1 MAQIFV
7 AFSEKLNFNSVW
19 NGMQLKI
26 FVSPVFHYHFKKCLN
41 YFPKTLIW
49 AAQSLDLVA
58 EHTKIA
64 KMWVE
69 VLTHIIQATKS
80 VEMQREHEG

>member
-1 MAQIFV
+1 MLEL
-7 AFSEKLNFNSVW
+7 FS
-19 NGMQLKI
+19 
-26 FVSPVFHYHFKKCLN
+26 
-41 YFPKTLIW
+41 KTLIL

>member
-1 MAQIFV
+1 MVFDGKCLCHL
-7 AFSEKLNFNSVW
+7 FSIITL
-19 NGMQLKI
+19 
-26 FVSPVFHYHFKKCLN
+26 KKCLN